1 MIETITQY
9 STNCSVIYIK
19 LGSNLYQIVRQYALY
34 CPAILNALPPYAFSL
49 QTKLARKDK
58 AINLKKKRRISILQ
72 LYLTVFSWG
81 GVRNK

>member
-34 CPAILNALPPYAFSL
+34 CPAILNALPPYAFSI
-49 QTKLARKDK
+49 QTKLARKGK
-58 AINLKKKRRISILQ
+58 AINLKGKREIFT
-72 LYLTVFSWG
+72 LTTLFNSF
-81 GVRNK
+81 